1 MKGRNY
7 DIEVL
12 NSLKC
17 ITGAISSSALRV
29 LLYTDLDSLSEIADL
44 QHSID

>member
-12 NSLKC
+12 N
-17 ITGAISSSALRV
+17 RV
-29 LLYTDLDSLSEIADL
+29 
-44 QHSID
+44 